1 MVYYILAVLS
11 LISLVGL
18 VFVLARQVRYNRS
31 HNIDYRSLDH
41 YAVTGLVIDYLAFKI
56 VRFFREVLLKS
67 YLFSVH
73 FIKNCIS
80 TARFVIVKVE
90 KKFNRI
96 AANMPEPEDIHKTD
110 KVSFFLREIK
120 DHKENAMAELQ
131 SEALAEEGEK

>member
-11 LISLVGL
+11 LISLAGS
-18 VFVLARQVRYNRS
+18 VFILARQVRYNRGLS
-31 HNIDYRSLDH
+31 IDYRSLEH
-41 YAVTGLVIDYLAFKI
+41 YAVTGLVIDYMAFKI
-56 VRFFREVLLKS
+56 VHFFREILLKG

-90 KKFNRI
+90 RRFNMI
-96 AANMPEPEDIHKTD
+96 AANMPELDDIHKTD

>member
-18 VFVLARQVRYNRS
+18 IFILMRQVRYNREL
-31 HNIDYRSLDH
+31 NIDYRSLDH

-67 YLFSVH
+67 YLFLVH
-73 FIKNCIS
+73 FIKNCVS

-90 KKFNRI
+90 RRFNMI
-96 AANMPEPEDIHKTD
+96 AANMPEPDDIHKTD
-110 KVSFFLREIK
+110 KVSFFLKEIK
-120 DHKENAMAELQ
+120 DHKETVMAELQ
-131 SEALAEEGEK
+131 SEALNEEGEK